1 MGEVYHEYMIK
12 RKHTLIGMMVRV
24 LFILLCALSIVL
36 STVFGPVAFIV
47 GVALAYATRYVFH
60 MTDIE
65 FEYQYLSGEC
75 QVDKICGKM
84 KRKGCGKIEMD
95 KVEIIAPE
103 DSKLLEPYEKQVYK
117 LRDFSSLEKDAD
129 RYVVFQRND
138 STLIKVIFEPN
149 EDIIR
154 EMKMASPR
162 KVNIKGEE
170 RPY

>member
-12 RKHTLIGMMVRV
+12 RKHTVIGMMMRV
-24 LFILLCALSIVL
+24 LFVLLCVLSIVL
-36 STVFGPVAFIV
+36 SVVFGPIAFIV
-47 GVALAYATRYVFH
+47 GVALAYATRYVFQ

-65 FEYQYLSGEC
+65 YEYQYLSGEC

-84 KRKGCGKIEMD
+84 KRKGCGKIEMS

-103 DSKLLEPYEKQVYK
+103 DSKLLESYEKQVYK
-117 LRDFSSLEKDAD
+117 LRDFSSLEKDTD

-138 STLIKVIFEPN
+138 SELIKVIFEPN